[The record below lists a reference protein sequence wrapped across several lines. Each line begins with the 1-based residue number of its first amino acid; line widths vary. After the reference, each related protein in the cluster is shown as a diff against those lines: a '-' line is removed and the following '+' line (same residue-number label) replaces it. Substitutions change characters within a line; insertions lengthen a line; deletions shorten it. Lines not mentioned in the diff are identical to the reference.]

1 MYQFVKPRQD
11 GRYDENPT
19 PAYVFDLDQ
28 LQGRLSAIKNAITRE
43 NTEICYAVKA
53 NPFLVEPLKGK
64 VDCFEVCSPGEF
76 HICEYNEVDMENL
89 IVTGVYKAPLDV
101 MRMIGEF
108 DGRTIF
114 TVESLNQLQILDYC
128 AGKYGHR
135 VRVLLSL
142 TNGNQFGMKTSQ
154 VVYSISHRD
163 EYKNLD
169 FVGMKYFSDTQK
181 KGLSKIEDELYIME
195 AFCFNMKKE
204 YGFEAEILQYGAG
217 LGVPYFEQDKE
228 ENLVQVLGDFNTL
241 LNDFEFSGRLILDMG
256 RFLTA
261 FCGSYYTSVVD
272 VKNQGGHNYCVVDG
286 GIHQLNYYG
295 KEKNTPHCTHM
306 PQRINPDAKEAMW
319 NICGCLCT
327 ADDILAQQ
335 VPMREPAPGDLL
347 IFERVGAYSITMGI
361 SLHMSQDLPQV
372 YYFSQDSG
380 MELVR
385 ERQGTCQLNMRPE
398 EETEEDEE

>member
-1 MYQFVKPRQD
+1 MYQFIKPRQD

-28 LQGRLSAIKNAITRE
+28 LQGRLLAIKKAITRE
-43 NTEICYAVKA
+43 KTKICYAVKA
-53 NPFLVEPLKGK
+53 NPFLVEALKGK

-108 DGRTIF
+108 EGKTIF
-114 TVESLNQLQILDYC
+114 TVESLNQLQILDFC
-128 AGKYGHR
+128 AGKYQQR
-135 VRVLLSL
+135 VRVLVSL

-154 VVYSISHRD
+154 VEYCISHRE

-169 FVGMKYFSDTQK
+169 FLGIQYFSNTQK
-181 KGLSKIEDELYIME
+181 KDLSQIEDELYIME
-195 AFCFNMKKE
+195 AFCYNMKEK
-204 YGFEAEILQYGAG
+204 YGFEAEVLQYGAG
-217 LGVPYFEQDKE
+217 LGVPYFEDDKE
-228 ENLVQVLGDFNTL
+228 ENFDQLMGDLNEL
-241 LNDFEFSGRLILDMG
+241 LNGFEFSGTLILDMG

-272 VKNQGGHNYCVVDG
+272 VKSQGGKNYCIVDG

-295 KEKNTPHCTHM
+295 HDKEKSIPHCTHI
-306 PQRINPDAKEAMW
+306 PQRINPEAQEALW
-319 NICGCLCT
+319 HVCGCLCT
-327 ADDILAQQ
+327 AKDVLVAQM
-335 VPMREPAPGDLL
+335 PLREPVPGDLL
-347 IFERVGAYSITMGI
+347 IFERVGAYSVTTGTA
-361 SLHMSQDLPQV
+361 LHMSQDLPKV
-372 YYFSQDSG
+372 YFFSQEAG

-385 ERQGTCQLNMRPE
+385 ERQGTCQWNMRPE
-398 EETEEDEE
+398 KDEK